1 MAPHMGST
9 VKLALE
15 TRGVAANKPIPGQ
28 ESQESWLYLLLML
41 AIGGLQRRGSDRLLT
56 MLIHGMDK
64 GELDC

>member
-1 MAPHMGST
+1 M
-9 VKLALE
+9 
-15 TRGVAANKPIPGQ
+15 AANKPIPGQ